1 MQRIPRTATLA
12 VAGALCA
19 ATSFATDRWESPG
32 DGGQWSFNTLH
43 HGIPQVGHD
52 LESPTATPDQDWY
65 DVNMQRGHSY
75 EAIVFGGSYPWAY
88 AACPDCGA
96 FDRVDQQGN
105 VLTAGTNEGLS
116 EGSDLAV
123 RWIGDYDGTAMLRA
137 RPGPGYPASAVSKYD
152 VVLRETTCF
161 LPRFNNT
168 GSQAT
173 VLLIQ
178 NTLNRPIQG
187 QIHFF
192 DAAGAALDVVA
203 LSLAPRG
210 LAVLNTSLNPPLAGK
225 AGSARIAH
233 LGGFGAITGKA
244 VSVDA
249 AIGLSFETPLS
260 TLP

>member
-1 MQRIPRTATLA
+1 MRRIPRAATLA
-12 VAGALCA
+12 AAGALCA

-32 DGGQWSFNTLH
+32 DSGPWSFNTLH
-43 HGIPQVGHD
+43 HDIPQAGHD
-52 LESPTATPDQDWY
+52 FESTGGAPDEDWY
-65 DVNMQRGHSY
+65 DVTIQTGHSY

-88 AACPDCGA
+88 PACPDCGS
-96 FDRVDQQGN
+96 FDRVDGQGN
-105 VLTAGTNEGLS
+105 VLTAGTNEGLG
-116 EGSDLAV
+116 EASDLAV
-123 RWIGDYDGTAMLRA
+123 RWIGDYDGSAMLRA
-137 RPGPGYPASAVSKYD
+137 RPGPGYPAGVYSKYD

-168 GSQAT
+168 GTQAT

-178 NTLNRPIQG
+178 NTLNRPTQG

-192 DAAGAALDVVA
+192 DAAGGALDVVA

-210 LAVLNTSLNPPLAGK
+210 LAVLNTSLNPALAGK
-225 AGSARIAH
+225 AGSARIGH
-233 LGGFGAITGKA
+233 LGGFGAIMGKA
-244 VSVDA
+244 VSVDP